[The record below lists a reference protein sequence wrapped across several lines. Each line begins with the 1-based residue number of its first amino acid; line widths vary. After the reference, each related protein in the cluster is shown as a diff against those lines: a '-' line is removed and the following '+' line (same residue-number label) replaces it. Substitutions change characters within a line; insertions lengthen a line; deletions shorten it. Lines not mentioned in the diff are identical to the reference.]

1 MTNRAYLQ
9 LEAENKRIDAV
20 GGALSVLHWDR
31 AVMMPP
37 GGADARAD
45 QMAALQL
52 IVHEML
58 TAPARADLIAEARA
72 RAGALDDWQ
81 EANLREMER
90 ALVRARARPAR
101 LVEALALLLGFAE
114 QKLQLAHL
122 QHQHLGGRLVLGGLG
137 LADLLRGGVAA
148 GLRLLDHDDL
158 RPSLL
163 VEADQLR
170 RLRRRRFGRPAA
182 LGQRIGERLRVV
194 ADPLDVEHG
203 TCLQTRGSMVG
214 AVIAARGP
222 EF

>member
-101 LVEALALLLGFAE
+101 LVEALARARAQTEMAWRSARAADDFARQFLQRFHRFAE
-114 QKLQLAHL
+114 GKPRRNNILGDQHALARRDGKSAAELQLAVHAFGKDRTAA
-122 QHQHLGGRLVLGGLG
+122 Q
-137 LADLLRGGVAA
+137 LARQLISRNNSADR
-148 GLRLLDHDDL
+148 
-158 RPSLL
+158 RPGNHI
-163 VEADQLR
+163 D
-170 RLRRRRFGRPAA
+170 PA
-182 LGQRIGERLRVV
+182 E
-194 ADPLDVEHG
+194 
-203 TCLQTRGSMVG
+203 CL
-214 AVIAARGP
+214 
-222 EF
+222 F